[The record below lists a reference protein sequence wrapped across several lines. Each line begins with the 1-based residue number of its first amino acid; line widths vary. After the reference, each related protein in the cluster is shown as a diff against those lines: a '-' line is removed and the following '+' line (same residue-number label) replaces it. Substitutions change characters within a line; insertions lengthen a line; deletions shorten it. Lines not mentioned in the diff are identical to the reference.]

1 MIRLASGLLSFSLI
15 VGAAAAGG
23 VWWLESWLDRPGP
36 LSESITTILEP
47 GTGVQSIANQ
57 LAEIKAVDN
66 ARLFVLAVTINSNR
80 RSLKAGEY
88 TFPVKA
94 KPRTILEMLASGR
107 TLVHK
112 LTIPEG
118 LTKSEVIDLIQ
129 SAVALNGMVETAP
142 LEGWILPETYHFSR
156 GETRNNLI
164 ERMEIAMQ
172 DTLKELWAQRP
183 SGLPYS
189 GPAEALVMASIIE
202 KETGRASERSRVAAV
217 FVNRLRLDM
226 PLQSDPTVL
235 YSLTKGEGG
244 LGRPL
249 TRADLRNASAY
260 NTYLHTGLPPGAI
273 TNPGRSAIIAA
284 LNPDETDELYFVGD
298 GDGGHSFAR
307 TLIEHNRN
315 VAHFRRMRSKA
326 RDCGAC

>member
-1 MIRLASGLLSFSLI
+1 MIRLASGLVSVSLI
-15 VGAAAAGG
+15 VLVATAGG

-36 LSESITTILEP
+36 LSESITVILEP
-47 GTGVQSIANQ
+47 GIGVQSIANQ
-57 LAEIKAVDN
+57 LAKIEAVEN
-66 ARLFVLAVTINSNR
+66 AQLFVLAVTVNGNR

-112 LTIPEG
+112 LTVPEG
-118 LTKSEVIDLIQ
+118 LTKFEVIELIQ
-129 SAVALNGMVETAP
+129 SATALSGIVETAP
-142 LEGWILPETYHFSR
+142 LEGWMLPETYHFSR
-156 GETRNNLI
+156 GEKRNDLI

-172 DTLKELWAQRP
+172 DALKELWTQRP
-183 SGLPYS
+183 TGLPYS
-189 GPAEALVMASIIE
+189 EPAEALVMASIIE
-202 KETGRASERSRVAAV
+202 KETSRASERSRVAAV

-226 PLQSDPTVL
+226 LLQSDPTGI
-235 YSLTKGEGG
+235 YSLTEGEGR

-260 NTYLHTGLPPGAI
+260 NTYLHIGLPPGAI
-273 TNPGRSAIIAA
+273 TNPGRDSIIAA

-298 GDGGHSFAR
+298 GDGGHRFAR
-307 TLIEHNRN
+307 TLIEHNHN
-315 VAHFRRMRSKA
+315 VAHFRRVRSKA
-326 RDCGAC
+326 RDCVAC